1 MVNPNYILEQMKELD
16 YKFYVVEDM
25 AGNPVTHNWQTLT
38 MDKATERFRN
48 FLENCAVGSSF
59 VVFLYQTNERNKGNG
74 QPVTRNIPLRF
85 ECYIN
90 EPFSKK
96 SIADNSDRNLGM
108 SGIDALN
115 PTGIA
120 ESMYRA
126 GAMGSIGLD
135 TFIGAKD
142 EILSLKLKIQ
152 QLEME
157 NRYLADKHESEIRR
171 LTKEYEDKL
180 TSDKKIEGIIG
191 SVLPAMGFGGMG
203 ITGLSGVANPNLEN
217 NTNTNTMEKETS
229 KEKVIK
235 AINVLLEKDANFVE
249 NITKL
254 AELSKKNPAVYQI
267 AVKHLNSLS

>member
-1 MVNPNYILEQMKELD
+1 MVNPNYIVQQMKELD

-25 AGNPVTHNWQTLT
+25 AGNSVTHNWQTLT
-38 MDKATERFRN
+38 IDKAVERFKN

-59 VVFLYQTNERNKGNG
+59 VVYLYQTNDRNKSNG
-74 QPVTRNIPLRF
+74 LPSTRNIPLRF

-90 EPFSKK
+90 EPYAKK
-96 SIADNSDRNLGM
+96 SIADNSDRNLGINGM
-108 SGIDALN
+108 DLN

-142 EILSLKLKIQ
+142 EILALKLKIQ

-157 NRYLADKHESEIRR
+157 NRYLSDKHESEIRR

-191 SVLPAMGFGGMG
+191 SVLPAMGFGGSG
-203 ITGLSGVANPNLEN
+203 IAGFGTASVD
-217 NTNTNTMEKETS
+217 NTINNTNTMEKETS